1 VAHLNQFGYFVVK
14 DQNNFNKEAIE
25 KIKEGMLSSGQA
37 HSIFESVTERLA
49 RGQKKLATK
58 NTFNDRLI
66 QELGRHRVEDNGH
79 CQVIDD
85 VFQQNFKC
93 IVALLKKISKASG
106 RERVWDL
113 GEVTYSRILSNE
125 RSTMQQI
132 HLDFEGDWEQFDK
145 IEQLY
150 SLTPL
155 SLFHFPEG
163 GFLTVYPCESAT
175 KIPAKIPAPAG
186 KNGCRREASWGRRRK
201 GSRHH
206 PNPVQIFY
214 RNKALRPLVLELEPN
229 QTVVFRG
236 DLQHQGMGYR
246 EENLRLFCYI
256 DFPRGIV
263 DREENS
269 TYGVNVANRN
279 KVKIEALEAKNC
291 FVDARSHQFVNNKFS
306 LIGK

>member
-1 VAHLNQFGYFVVK
+1 MQRSLRSTNKNPVAYELPPLRKLAPATVVESCEGTFTPTTVNEDQHIKKCVAHLNQFGYFVVK
-14 DQNNFNKEAIE
+14 GLNNINKEAID

-37 HSIFESVTERLA
+37 HPIFESVTERLA
-49 RGQKKLATK
+49 RGQKKLAKK

-85 VFQQNFKC
+85 VFQQNFKS

-106 RERVWDL
+106 RERGWDL
-113 GEVTYSRILSNE
+113 GEVTYLPILSNE

-155 SLFHFPEG
+155 SLLHFPEG

-186 KNGCRREASWGRRRK
+186 KNGCRREASWGR
-201 GSRHH
+201 
-206 PNPVQIFY
+206 
-214 RNKALRPLVLELEPN
+214 L
-229 QTVVFRG
+229 
-236 DLQHQGMGYR
+236 
-246 EENLRLFCYI
+246 
-256 DFPRGIV
+256 
-263 DREENS
+263 
-269 TYGVNVANRN
+269 
-279 KVKIEALEAKNC
+279 
-291 FVDARSHQFVNNKFS
+291 
-306 LIGK
+306 